1 MTKVIS
7 GIQQVGIGIPDEK
20 KAFDW
25 YREHFGMDIP
35 IFQEAAEAP
44 LMIDYTGDKVQSRSA
59 TLAINLQGGGG
70 FEIWQFTSRDTE
82 APEFNVQLGDL
93 GIFVSRIKSFDV
105 KRTYKRFQ
113 NNGQIETI
121 SELLTDPAGSPHF
134 FVRDPHGL
142 IFQIVEGGGWF
153 TTGYHHTGGQAGA
166 MIGVTDVEESLK
178 LYRDILGYDKVI
190 YDETGVFE
198 DFAPL
203 PGGDQKVRR
212 VLLEHS
218 KPRKGSFSRLLGP
231 SKLELVKVFDREP
244 NKIFEDRYW
253 GDLGFIHLCFDIK
266 GMDALREE
274 CEAAG
279 FPFTVDSKD
288 SFDMGEAA
296 GHFSYIEDPDGTLI
310 EFVET
315 HKIPILKKIGWYLDV
330 RKKDPEKPLP
340 NWMIK
345 ALKFN
350 RVKN

>member
-1 MTKVIS
+1 MSKVIS

-20 KAFDW
+20 QAFDW
-25 YREHFGMDIP
+25 YRKHFGMDIP

-44 LMIDYTGDKVQSRSA
+44 LMIDYTGDEVQSRSA

-70 FEIWQFTSRDTE
+70 FEIWQFTSRDTD
-82 APEFNVQLGDL
+82 PPDFDVQLGDY
-93 GIFVSRIKSFDV
+93 GIFVSRIKSLNV
-105 KRTYKRFQ
+105 EKTYQQFQ
-113 NNGQIETI
+113 KSGINTI
-121 SELLTDPAGSPHF
+121 SEILQDPSGSSHF

-142 IFQIVEGGGWF
+142 IFQIVEGCAWF
-153 TTGYHHTGGQAGA
+153 TKGYHHTGGQAGA
-166 MIGVTDVEESLK
+166 MIGVSDIEESLK
-178 LYRDILGYDKVI
+178 LYRDILGYDKII

-203 PGGDQKVRR
+203 PGGQQKVRR
-212 VLLEHS
+212 MLLEHS
-218 KPRKGSFSRLLGP
+218 EPRKGSFSRLLGP
-231 SKLELVKVFDREP
+231 SKLELVSVFDREP
-244 NKIFEDRYW
+244 NKIFENRYW

-279 FPFTVDSKD
+279 FPFTVDSQD

-315 HKIPILKKIGWYLDV
+315 HKIPILKKIGWYLNV